1 MFIVPLFLGLAGAVQ
16 LIEGAA
22 EYAAGH
28 ASTTA
33 SRTPAPTFPAPGRL
47 SRWLIKVLP
56 DWFVTGIAIILLLCF
71 PAMWGLLIYAVFNL

>member
-28 ASTTA
+28 ASTAA
-33 SRTPAPTFPAPGRL
+33 SRTPAPTFPAPGKL
-47 SRWLIKVLP
+47 DRWLMRVLP
-56 DWFVTGIAIILLLCF
+56 NWCINAIVVIALLCF
-71 PAMWGLLIYAVFNL
+71 PAMWGLVLWALFCL